1 MRVSYF
7 SEQGVGEMNEDSVLI
22 DKNIFGVFDGATSIV
37 KDGQDNLKTGGLI
50 ASETARDTFKENDRA
65 LHELAIKATHNLRY
79 KMFDYGVH
87 VSDKERV
94 WCTTAAVVRVFGSKF
109 EWLQISDSNI
119 IVIYKDG
126 SYKRMVEDSDHD
138 EDVLLEWKAL
148 AEKGERDIAEKL
160 FPSFVALRNK
170 MNVEYGVIS
179 GDDEMKEFINEGE
192 ESLDGVSDIIIF
204 TDGLLIP
211 KNDPREKDDIS
222 KIVELYK
229 RGRLEAIKDYVRTLE
244 NQDPDCVKF
253 PRVKKHD
260 DATAIAIS
268 FD

>member
-7 SEQGVGEMNEDSVLI
+7 SEQGAGEMNEDSVLI

-37 KDGQDNLKTGGLI
+37 KDGQENLKTGGLI
-50 ASETARDTFKENDRA
+50 ASETARDTFKENDRP

-94 WCTTAAVVRVFGSKF
+94 WCTTAAVVRVFGNSF

-119 IVIYKDG
+119 LVLYKDG
-126 SYKRMVEDSDHD
+126 SYKLMVNEMDHD
-138 EDVLLEWKAL
+138 EEILLEWKYL
-148 AEKGERDIAEKL
+148 AEKGEENIPEKL
-160 FPSFVALRNK
+160 FSSFVELRNK
-170 MNVEYGVIS
+170 MNVDYGAIS
-179 GDDEMKEFINEGE
+179 GDDDVKNFIKEGK
-192 ESLDGVSDIIIF
+192 ESLDNVSDIIIF
-204 TDGLLIP
+204 TDGFFIP
-211 KNDPREKDDIS
+211 KQDPREAYDVE

-229 RGRLEAIKDYVRTLE
+229 RGRLEAVKDYVRTLE
-244 NQDPDCVKF
+244 NQDPDCRKF
-253 PRVKKHD
+253 PRVNPHD